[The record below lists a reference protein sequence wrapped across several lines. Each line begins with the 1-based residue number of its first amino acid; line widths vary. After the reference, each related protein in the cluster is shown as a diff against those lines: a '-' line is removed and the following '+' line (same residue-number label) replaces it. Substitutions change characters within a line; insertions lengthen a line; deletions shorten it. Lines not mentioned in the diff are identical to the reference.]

1 MKNYPKIYNNDIK
14 VLGRVVSIAT
24 ENKVAAAEQI
34 FDEKFD
40 YLNLDSYSWDNI
52 DLTQVG

>member
-34 FDEKFD
+34 FDEKFT
-40 YLNLDSYSWDNI
+40 YNMPSYSWDNI
-52 DLTQVG
+52 D